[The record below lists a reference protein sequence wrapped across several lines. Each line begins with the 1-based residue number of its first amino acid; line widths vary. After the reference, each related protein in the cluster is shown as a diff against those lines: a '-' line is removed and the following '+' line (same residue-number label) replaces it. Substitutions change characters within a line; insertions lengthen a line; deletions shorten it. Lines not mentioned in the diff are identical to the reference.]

1 MSLAPFTRPL
11 RKLIERFATN
21 WILTIAQCQ
30 NIFQM
35 VYSKKKFRCF
45 GESLEPRFILGA
57 VKLDQ

>member
-21 WILTIAQCQ
+21 SILAIAQCQ
-30 NIFQM
+30 NLFHK
-35 VYSKKKFRCF
+35 VYNNKKFRCF